1 MRAGTFLMSFR
12 LNGEIEASFRRV
24 EQMLDTMLEESR
36 AYIEREGIGLRD
48 ESNRSGFDPG
58 GFPYFVWAYYFEK
71 REAYGSE
78 IKRAEARLSYR
89 EPVYKDESRMIEVTS
104 GAEIF
109 QIGKQSRKGNNEGG
123 LLGRAVPRRRGAETG
138 RDGLYRAA
146 EQVLAKY

>member
-1 MRAGTFLMSFR
+1 MRADKFFMSFR
-12 LNGEIEASFRRV
+12 PVGEIEASFRRV

-36 AYIEREGIGLRD
+36 GYFEREGIGLRD
-48 ESNRSGFDPG
+48 GSNRSGFDPG

-78 IKRAEARLSYR
+78 IKRAEARLWYR
-89 EPVYKDESRMIEVTS
+89 EPVYKDESRRIEVTS

-109 QIGKQSRKGNNEGG
+109 QIGKQSRLREITEATYSVERFPDAG
-123 LLGRAVPRRRGAETG
+123 LRQVVMGCIA
-138 RDGLYRAA
+138 AA